1 MATHT
6 AKRPRLAVLSPN
18 TPRPGSDNTDDAL
31 FHKLPAALTAPATPS
46 TSTVAFSSSPRR
58 HNALASSSPTRHA
71 RFAPYSDASTCA
83 PADHELTL
91 QTGTSFIFGRHHVR
105 NASVKK
111 KSVSIESVIPR
122 RLAHLVG
129 NPENAVET
137 ITLPREAH
145 HASRVHALVELVLPL
160 SQNRDKILRVLVV
173 GQNGMRIKAPR
184 GMSPTPGKN
193 GRKGVKL
200 VQGQR
205 FEVALAR
212 GQVVELNFGK
222 VKVAVKMEGDVEPA
236 YSSPVRA
243 PRLSSALP
251 SSLPP
256 SSPPIVNVDLD
267 DEVDVSPRERTSLE
281 SSPEPPLFPR
291 SSPLPTTTTKPTF
304 TLPSSRESS
313 PLSPVSQRSNLSP
326 APEPSSP
333 AQMSSPALPSSPYHD
348 DYDSHEDND
357 ELEGEGEGEG
367 DAVDVKAERLEGL
380 HAPSRKNSPSGLA
393 RASTTPVETRPP
405 PADVD
410 LPAIIASTVV
420 FSGISKLSL
429 PDLVRHMLESQGHLK
444 DQGDEK
450 QWTIWVE
457 DVLEDNPMFGKVE
470 RSGKD
475 SSGHP
480 LLPHYFYNPSAD
492 PDAERAA
499 NFGNFARPLRKAAR
513 SAAAID
519 WRPVGA
525 RRRKAW

>member
-1 MATHT
+1 MAAH
-6 AKRPRLAVLSPN
+6 AHKRPRLAMLDQN
-18 TPRPGSDNTDDAL
+18 TPAPSSDTDAL
-31 FHKLPAALTAPATPS
+31 FHKLPARLTAPATPS

-58 HNALASSSPTRHA
+58 HAALASSSPTRHA
-71 RFAPYSDASTCA
+71 RFAPYSDASTSA
-83 PADHELTL
+83 PIDHELTL
-91 QTGTSFIFGRHHVR
+91 QAGTSFIFGRHHVR
-105 NASVKK
+105 NASSKK
-111 KSVSIESVIPR
+111 KNVSIESAIPR

-129 NPENAVET
+129 NPENAVES
-137 ITLPREAH
+137 ITLPRQAH

-160 SQNRDKILRVLVV
+160 SQNRDKIMRVLAV
-173 GQNGMRIKAPR
+173 GQNGMRVRAPQR
-184 GMSPTPGKN
+184 SGTSPVLGKS
-193 GRKGVKL
+193 GKKGVRL

-205 FEVALAR
+205 YEVALAR
-212 GQVVELNFGK
+212 GQVAELDFYGA
-222 VKVAVKMEGDVEPA
+222 KVAIKMEGDVEPV
-236 YSSPVRA
+236 YSSPVPA
-243 PRLSSALP
+243 ARLSSALP

-256 SSPPIVNVDLD
+256 SSPPIVNVGLD
-267 DEVDVSPRERTSLE
+267 DGLDEPLKCTSPQ

-291 SSPLPTTTTKPTF
+291 SSPLPTTLTKDPIH
-304 TLPSSRESS
+304 SRESS
-313 PLSPVSQRSNLSP
+313 PLSPVSQRSDLSP
-326 APEPSSP
+326 APESSSP
-333 AQMSSPALPSSPYHD
+333 ARASSPALPSSPYHYD
-348 DYDSHEDND
+348 HDEYDSHEDAD
-357 ELEGEGEGEG
+357 EPEVEAAG
-367 DAVDVKAERLEGL
+367 DEVDVKAERLEGL
-380 HAPSRKNSPSGLA
+380 HNPSRKTSPSGPTQV
-393 RASTTPVETRPP
+393 SQP
-405 PADVD
+405 PAEVD

-444 DQGDEK
+444 EQAEEK
-450 QWTIWVE
+450 QWTVWVE
-457 DVLEDNPMFGKVE
+457 DVLENNPMFGKVE